1 MSGYAYDPCQNQ
13 YAEQRGWE
21 ANGRGILV
29 GASLT
34 LRDGCQANLLTKALT
49 LQDLPT
55 LCIKANWCFVFRDFA
70 ALKVFYLCCSE
81 FEENQWISIGSHL
94 LQLQETKHPRGE

>member
-1 MSGYAYDPCQNQ
+1 MEGGLGCGITYFARPVSGYAYDPCQNQ

-55 LCIKANWCFVFRDFA
+55 MRIKAKWCFFLRDFA
-70 ALKVFYLCCSE
+70 ALKVFV
-81 FEENQWISIGSHL
+81 L
-94 LQLQETKHPRGE
+94 LRI